1 MISKFLT
8 NNDNELLEAI
18 RENITTADRIY
29 FATAFGSVEG
39 FNLVKDSFDALM
51 SNAGSA
57 RFLFDISQGMTSPD
71 LIEELATYPG
81 EAKVKISVQD
91 PEKGFLHSKIYSFEG
106 DENTLIVGSNN
117 FSRGGLMKNTEAALL
132 MKNPHDTTF
141 YDAKDF
147 INSLWNSQN
156 ALDPTV
162 HPEIFE
168 QYKSIHK
175 SWRSG
180 EFVKVNSDEILSLAD
195 RIRDVN
201 DVQYYE
207 NNNLDILYLIGALA
221 ANIRYQDINKAKQ
234 GLFELKYRSQAHNS
248 YSPGEKGYI
257 TNIVDGERLG
267 NIRLPQFKT
276 MRKYI
281 EGVKQHLEAFIKSH
295 DPNAIVSLED
305 NSKTNLN
312 VSLKIQFRTDNNI
325 KDILVK
331 YMNFCGFE
339 NSVANIEPRIP
350 RQLPKLAKNI
360 GIQFIQGYMDFR
372 SRLSQA
378 DKVGEKMR
386 IGVQVDKGATRF
398 LYECEKYLEGVHG
411 FEVNVNDGSSRGKD
425 NMLRITA
432 DENTTTLFN
441 STWQKRMSIE
451 FAQYNQR

>member
-1 MISKFLT
+1 MTTRFLT
-8 NNDNELLEAI
+8 NNENELLEAI
-18 RENITTADRIY
+18 RENVSIADRIF

-39 FNLVKDSFDALM
+39 FRLIKDSFDALM

-81 EAKVKISVQD
+81 EAKVKISVED
-91 PEKGFLHSKIYSFEG
+91 PNQGFLHSKIYAFEG
-106 DENTLIVGSNN
+106 NENALIVGSNN

-132 MKNPHDTTF
+132 INNPHESTF
-141 YDAKDF
+141 NDAKVF
-147 INSLWNSQN
+147 VNSLWNSQN

-162 HPEIFE
+162 HPDIFE
-168 QYKSIHK
+168 QYRSIHK

-180 EFVKVNSDEILSLAD
+180 EFTKVNADEISSLAD

-201 DVQYYE
+201 DAEYYE
-207 NNNLDILYLIGALA
+207 NNNLDILYLTGALA

-234 GLFELKYRSQAHNS
+234 GLFEFKYRSQAHNS
-248 YSPGEKGYI
+248 NSPSEKGYI
-257 TNIVDGERLG
+257 TNVIDGKRLG
-267 NIRLPQFKT
+267 EIRLPQFKT

-281 EGVKQHLEAFIKSH
+281 EGVRQNVEAFIKSH
-295 DPNAIVSLED
+295 DPNAIISLED

-312 VSLKIQFRTDNNI
+312 ISLKVQFKTDNKI
-325 KDILVK
+325 KDIFLK

-339 NSVANIEPRIP
+339 NSLGSVEPRVP
-350 RQLPKLAKNI
+350 RQLPKLAKSV

-398 LYECEKYLEGVHG
+398 LYEFEKYLEGVQG
-411 FEVNVNDGSSRGKD
+411 YEVNVNDGSSRGKD

-432 DENTTTLFN
+432 DGNTTALFN
-441 STWQKRMSIE
+441 STWQKKMSIE
-451 FAQYNQR
+451 FSKYNQR

>member
-1 MISKFLT
+1 MTGRFLT
-8 NNDNELLEAI
+8 NNENELLEAI
-18 RENITTADRIY
+18 RDNISNADRIF

-39 FNLVKDSFDALM
+39 FRLIKDSFDTLM

-81 EAKVKISVQD
+81 EAKVKISVKD
-91 PEKGFLHSKIYSFEG
+91 RNEGFLHSKIYAFEG
-106 DENTLIVGSNN
+106 DENALIVGSNN
-117 FSRGGLMKNTEAALL
+117 FSRGGLMRNTEAALL
-132 MKNPHDTTF
+132 INNPQDSTF
-141 YDAKDF
+141 NDAKVF
-147 INSLWNSQN
+147 VNSLWNSPN

-168 QYKSIHK
+168 QYRSLHK
-175 SWRSG
+175 SWQSG
-180 EFVKVNSDEILSLAD
+180 EFTKVNADQISSLAD

-201 DVQYYE
+201 DVEYYE
-207 NNNLDILYLIGALA
+207 NNNLDVLYLIGALA
-221 ANIRYQDINKAKQ
+221 ANIKYQDINKAKQ
-234 GLFELKYRSQAHNS
+234 GVFEFQYRSQAHNS
-248 YSPGEKGYI
+248 NLPSEKGYI
-257 TNIVDGERLG
+257 TNIVGGKRLG
-267 NIRLPQFKT
+267 EIRLPQFKT

-281 EGVKQHLEAFIKSH
+281 EGVKQNVEAFIKSH
-295 DPNAIVSLED
+295 DPNAVIKLED
-305 NSKTNLN
+305 NSKTNLKI
-312 VSLKIQFRTDNNI
+312 SLKLQFRTDNKI
-325 KDILVK
+325 KDILLK

-339 NSVANIEPRIP
+339 NSVGNVEPRVP

-360 GIQFIQGYMDFR
+360 GIQFVQGYMDFR

-411 FEVNVNDGSSRGKD
+411 YEVNVNDGSSRGKD

-432 DENTTTLFN
+432 DENTTALFN
-441 STWQKRMSIE
+441 STWQKKMSIE
-451 FAQYNQR
+451 FTKYNQR